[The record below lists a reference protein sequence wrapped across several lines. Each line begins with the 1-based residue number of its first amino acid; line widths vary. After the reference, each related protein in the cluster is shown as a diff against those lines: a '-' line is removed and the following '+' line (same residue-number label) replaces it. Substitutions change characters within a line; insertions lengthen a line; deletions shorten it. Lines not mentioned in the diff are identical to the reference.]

1 MLCPEGKR
9 NLEGQA
15 LLDFF
20 PLSGGISLYPVSF
33 LYGWPFLA
41 PQHKNG
47 QLSSFLRFYILKAL
61 EYNEIFYLLNRYIS
75 LATSSVVIGL
85 VVGL

>member
-20 PLSGGISLYPVSF
+20 PLSGGISLYTVSF
-33 LYGWPFLA
+33 LYGLPFLA

-47 QLSSFLRFYILKAL
+47 QFSSFLQFCILKAL
-61 EYNEIFYLLNRYIS
+61 ECNEIFYLLNRYIS
-75 LATSSVVIGL
+75 LATLSVVTGL

>member
-1 MLCPEGKR
+1 MLCPECKR
-9 NLEGQA
+9 NLEGKA
-15 LLDFF
+15 LLDFS
-20 PLSGGISLYPVSF
+20 PLSGGITLYPVSF

-47 QLSSFLRFYILKAL
+47 QFSSFLRFYILRAL
-61 EYNEIFYLLNRYIS
+61 EYNEIFYLLNRSVS
-75 LATSSVVIGL
+75 LATLSVATGL